1 MLKVLKN
8 VEEVTVNIAC
18 STRTAVYYVKVKHAI

>member
-8 VEEVTVNIAC
+8 VEEITANIA